1 MNERTDLTA
10 TEVSPRIK
18 NSEVDD
24 ASSGKR
30 IKINTRVIKL
40 SQEKTSIK
48 MLNVKGRVQ
57 TTRIRR
63 IMQSLSSNDSDP
75 ACLAKLSG
83 FS

>member
-48 MLNVKGRVQ
+48 MLNVKGRV
-57 TTRIRR
+57 
-63 IMQSLSSNDSDP
+63 
-75 ACLAKLSG
+75 
-83 FS
+83 